1 MTQGADIGSAILGV
15 DPDTPR
21 LLLPIAIVLMRINR
35 VMVIAGMWAL
45 LFACAVLTNSV
56 VSRYV
61 MQASTDWQDEA
72 AVFCLVV
79 ATFLCGSFVQA

>member
-1 MTQGADIGSAILGV
+1 MYR

-72 AVFCLVV
+72 AVFCLVG